1 MSFVVRSLQA
11 RGITELIPTVRIESQ
26 HSTGVPTCHEFP
38 WFFSFWRNRGLKSEV
53 VDEVHVSFDLFGKK
67 TPYWQIFKNLFGKDS
82 CGHGNTSSVQILWNL
97 ADRKSV
103 KSCVIYLTKK
113 NKISARILA
122 LASARIAPKICWTAP
137 DNILG
142 VPQIS
147 SKSVHFRRSYS
158 RTREHRSNAP

>member
-113 NKISARILA
+113 KQNFGMRSGSRFCADRAQNLLDSSRQHSRSAPNFI
-122 LASARIAPKICWTAP
+122 
-137 DNILG
+137 
-142 VPQIS
+142 QI
-147 SKSVHFRRSYS
+147 RSLPA
-158 RTREHRSNAP
+158 EL